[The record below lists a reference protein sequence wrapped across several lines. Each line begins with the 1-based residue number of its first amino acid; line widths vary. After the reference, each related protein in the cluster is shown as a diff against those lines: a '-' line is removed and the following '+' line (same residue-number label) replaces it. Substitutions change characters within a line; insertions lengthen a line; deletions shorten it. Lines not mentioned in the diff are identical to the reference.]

1 MRRQMFFDKLA
12 DRHAVRRSDPLGAT
26 LGRTV
31 MGQRR
36 HELSD
41 EEWAL
46 LEPLLPGVKTPG
58 RYYKDH
64 RRILNGMLFRIST
77 GIPWRDLPD
86 RYGPWQTVYSRHRR
100 WSRSGLWG
108 RVLAALQRDSNASGQ
123 IEWSIW
129 SGHGSD
135 MGAHEAA
142 AAGGK
147 KSARTRSPG
156 SRAVAQ
162 PREIG
167 HKTASGR

>member
-1 MRRQMFFDKLA
+1 MRRQVIFGKRA
-12 DRHAVRRSDPLGAT
+12 DRHAVRCSDPLGAT
-26 LGRTV
+26 PGRTV

-100 WSRSGLWG
+100 WSRSGLWD
-108 RVLAALQRDSNASGQ
+108 RVLAALQRDLNASGQ

-129 SGHGSD
+129 PADGSN
-135 MGAHEAA
+135 MRAHEAA

-147 KSARTRSPG
+147 RSARTRRSG
-156 SRAVAQ
+156 SRTLAQ
-162 PREIG
+162 PREMV